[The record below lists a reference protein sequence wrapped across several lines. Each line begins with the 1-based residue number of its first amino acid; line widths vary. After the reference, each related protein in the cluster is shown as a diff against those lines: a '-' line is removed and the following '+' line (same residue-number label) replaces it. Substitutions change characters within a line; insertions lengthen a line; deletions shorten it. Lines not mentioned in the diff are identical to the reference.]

1 MPMSFRSKPEPPTET
16 TPTEPPVEA
25 LTEGPP
31 AREEPPT
38 AIPQIA
44 TPPIATPQISTQPHS
59 TVTMT
64 SESFQMVQLMAAMVE
79 LLQRNAAAQPQPPA
93 PVYRPKELLRTSA
106 GEPQDDPEVFIAEVE
121 FYFQQVGE
129 CNLTPRHRVLVAHR
143 QLRGDAAKRNKY
155 YRDEDTSVEELW
167 VRLRRDYGTEN
178 QFTRLLI
185 AFTGA
190 TFRQNEPLGEFVNRQ
205 TKLYRRLFLGSPE
218 SRIVKELIQQM
229 PSSVRSTL
237 AVGIYGYKRD
247 LLGGSRRKE
256 EESVGKLAS
265 GCSKVSY
272 SARCFVLNH
281 DDTINS
287 PKYQH
292 YWSARSSRPPWTRGH
307 PQILSTVASSNPRPG
322 RRPPYSWQARTVP
335 SRPPAPHTQGD
346 YRRPDAGFIGTGFL
360 SAAPPKFPA
369 GPIRSRPWRLGLQ
382 PGAYKYSVHIV

>member
-1 MPMSFRSKPEPPTET
+1 
-16 TPTEPPVEA
+16 V
-25 LTEGPP
+25 
-31 AREEPPT
+31 
-38 AIPQIA
+38 
-44 TPPIATPQISTQPHS
+44 
-59 TVTMT
+59 
-64 SESFQMVQLMAAMVE
+64 
-79 LLQRNAAAQPQPPA
+79 
-93 PVYRPKELLRTSA
+93 
-106 GEPQDDPEVFIAEVE
+106 
-121 FYFQQVGE
+121 

-281 DDTINS
+281 DDIINS

-292 YWSARSSRPPWTRGH
+292 YWSAGSSRPPWTRGH

-322 RRPPYSWQARTVP
+322 RRPPYNWQARTVP